1 MKKQYK
7 VDLKDLKRI
16 RKMLTLAE
24 AAIAEIIQVKQ
35 IIDKPS
41 NAQSPTKTEFG
52 EAPWQPG
59 YQLNLFEQAS
69 FTEKECEF

>member
-24 AAIAEIIQVKQ
+24 AAIAEIINVKQ
-35 IIDKPS
+35 ITITPS
-41 NAQSPTKTEFG
+41 HDHSPAKNEFI
-52 EAPWQPG
+52 EANRQTG
-59 YQLNLFEQAS
+59 YQFSLFDQAGRI
-69 FTEKECEF
+69 EK